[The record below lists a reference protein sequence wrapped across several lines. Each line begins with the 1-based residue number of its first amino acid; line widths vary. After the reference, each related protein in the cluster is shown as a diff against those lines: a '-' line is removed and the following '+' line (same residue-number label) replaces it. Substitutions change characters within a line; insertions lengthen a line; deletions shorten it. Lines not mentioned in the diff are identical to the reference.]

1 MYKFEKSVL
10 ITLCS
15 AQKGTK
21 MSRKLSRSEA
31 RCEAF
36 KLIFELNQHM
46 DDVDFLFDNLMNEVP
61 QSISSMPY
69 IKNVVLGVMDKY
81 DELSEAISENLAGG
95 WRLERISKVARAVLM
110 LAIYEIRYVDDVPDK
125 VAINEAL
132 ELAKKFDE
140 PDSSA
145 FVNGVLAGVVKK

>member
-1 MYKFEKSVL
+1 
-10 ITLCS
+10 
-15 AQKGTK
+15 
-21 MSRKLSRSEA
+21 
-31 RCEAF
+31 
-36 KLIFELNQHM
+36 M

-69 IKNVVLGVMDKY
+69 IKSVVLGVMDKY
-81 DELSEAISENLAGG
+81 DELSAAISENLAEG
-95 WRLERISKVARAVLM
+95 WRIERISKVARAVLM

-125 VAINEAL
+125 VAINEAI

-145 FVNGVLAGVVKK
+145 FVNGVLAGIVKK

>member
-1 MYKFEKSVL
+1 MDIREDLTMGK
-10 ITLCS
+10 
-15 AQKGTK
+15 
-21 MSRKLSRSEA
+21 KLSRSEA

-36 KLIFELNQHM
+36 KLIFELNQHK
-46 DDVDFLFDNLMNEVP
+46 DELDFLFDELMNECPASVT
-61 QSISSMPY
+61 SMPY
-69 IKNVVLGVMDKY
+69 IQGVVTGVMAHE
-81 DELSEAISENLAGG
+81 DELLDEIRKNLANG
-95 WRLERISKVARAVLM
+95 WRLERISKVARSVLL
-110 LAIYEIRYVDDVPDK
+110 LAIYEIRYVEDVPEK

>member
-1 MYKFEKSVL
+1 
-10 ITLCS
+10 
-15 AQKGTK
+15 

-36 KLIFELNQHM
+36 KIIFSLNQHM
-46 DDVDFLFDNLMNEVP
+46 DDIDFLFDNLMNEVP
-61 QSISSMPY
+61 GSIKSMPY
-69 IKNVVLGVMDKY
+69 IKDVVLGVAEKQE
-81 DELSEAISENLAGG
+81 ELCGIISENLADG
-95 WRLERISKVARAVLM
+95 WKIERISKVARAVLM
-110 LAIYEIRYVDDVPDK
+110 LAVYEIKYVDDVPEK

-145 FVNGVLAGVVKK
+145 FVNGVLAGVIKK

>member
-1 MYKFEKSVL
+1 
-10 ITLCS
+10 
-15 AQKGTK
+15 
-21 MSRKLSRSEA
+21 MSKRLSRSQA

-36 KLIFELNQHM
+36 KLIFELNQHT

-81 DELSEAISENLAGG
+81 DELSDIIGANLADG
-95 WRLERISKVARAVLM
+95 WRLDRISKVARAVLM
-110 LAIYEIRYVDDVPDK
+110 LAIYEIKYVDDVPER

-132 ELAKKFDE
+132 ELAKKFDD